1 MKFTIAIEAGTKKT
15 AFGVVVPDLPG
26 CFSAG
31 DTVEEAFDNAR
42 QAIKIHCEILAEE
55 KKDIPLAKS
64 MSEWQKDKE
73 YKGWT
78 WGIVDVEIEKLFG
91 PAEKINITVPALT
104 LRRIDAYVESHRV
117 DSRSAF
123 LVKAAEETMRRG
135 ETEAP

>member
-55 KKDIPLAKS
+55 KKDLPLAKS
-64 MSEWQKDKE
+64 MSEWQKNKE

-78 WGIVDVEIEKLFG
+78 WGIVDVEVEKLFG

-104 LRRIDAYVESHRV
+104 LRRIDAYVESHKV

-123 LVKAAEETMRRG
+123 LVKAAEETMRR
-135 ETEAP
+135 ETEAA

>member
-1 MKFTIAIEAGTKKT
+1 MKFIIAIEAGTKKT

-31 DTVEEAFDNAR
+31 DTVEEAYDNAR
-42 QAIKIHCEILAEE
+42 KAINIHCEILAEE
-55 KKDIPLAKS
+55 KKDLPRVKS

-78 WGIVDVEIEKLFG
+78 WGIVDAEIEKLFG
-91 PAEKINITVPALT
+91 PAEKINITVPAIT
-104 LRRIDAYVESHRV
+104 LRRIDAYVESHNV

-123 LVKAAEETMRRG
+123 LVKAAEEVMRK
-135 ETEAP
+135 EAEAA